1 MFGSCIFLQ
10 SFFLYFAGMNS
21 STNLINTKPH
31 YQILDGL
38 RGVAAVIVVLFHIL
52 EAHALGKR
60 EEQIINHGYLAVDF
74 FFLLSGFVISYAYD
88 DRWNKMTLKGFFLRR
103 IIRLHPMIIIGS
115 LIGALLFY
123 FQDSAA
129 LGMNTRDVSVGSML
143 IVMLIGCTLFPVGK
157 SLDIRGWNEMHP
169 LNGPAWSLFFEYIAN
184 ITYALVLRHLPNVI
198 LFILAIGA
206 ACFTLHH
213 LLTHPN
219 GDMIGGWTID
229 NPEQLKIGFTRLA
242 YPFLAGILLA
252 RLVKLKPIHNAFPI
266 TAIFLAILLA
276 MPRIGVKG
284 EAWQNGLYDA
294 LCILILF
301 PLIIW
306 LGAGGHVKGKKSQ
319 KFCKFMGDI
328 SYPIYITHYPLI
340 YTYTAWVANG
350 DRTLGQFWLYG
361 TLTFVGS
368 VMVAYVAMRWYD
380 IPVREWLRKRFLV

>member
-1 MFGSCIFLQ
+1 
-10 SFFLYFAGMNS
+10 MNS
-21 STNLINTKPH
+21 STNPISTKPH

-88 DRWNKMTLKGFFLRR
+88 DRWNRMTLKDFFLRR
-103 IIRLHPMIIIGS
+103 IIRLHPMIITGS
-115 LIGALLFY
+115 LVGALMFY
-123 FQDSAA
+123 FQDSEV
-129 LGMNTRDVSVGSML
+129 LGMNTSEVPVGRML
-143 IVMLIGCTLFPVGK
+143 IVMFIGCTLIPVGK
-157 SLDIRGWNEMHP
+157 SLDVRGWNEMHP

-184 ITYALVLRHLPNVI
+184 IAYAFVLRHLSNVI
-198 LFILAIGA
+198 LSILAIVA

-252 RLVKLKPIHNAFPI
+252 RLVKLKPISNSFPI
-266 TAIFLAILLA
+266 TAIFLTILLA
-276 MPRIGVKG
+276 MPRIGMKTEV
-284 EAWQNGLYDA
+284 WQNGLYDA

-301 PLIIW
+301 PVVIW
-306 LGAGGHVKGKKSQ
+306 LGAGGNVNGEKSK
-319 KFCKFMGDI
+319 KFCKFLGDI

-350 DRTLGQFWLYG
+350 NRTLEQCWLYG
-361 TLTFVGS
+361 SLTFVGS
-368 VMVAYVAMRWYD
+368 VALAYGAMRLYD
-380 IPVREWLRKRFLV
+380 IPVREWLRKRFLL